1 MKNKK
6 ELKDEAFEIFSK
18 KLKSLYAKYPVPPG
32 TLDGGPPKEE
42 ENKLRDELL
51 AKWKEIELYHIRN

>member
-1 MKNKK
+1 MKDKK
-6 ELKDEAFEIFSK
+6 QELKEKASNEYLK
-18 KLKSLYAKYPVPPG
+18 KLKALYEKYPVPPG

-51 AKWKEIELYHIRN
+51 AKWKEIDNL